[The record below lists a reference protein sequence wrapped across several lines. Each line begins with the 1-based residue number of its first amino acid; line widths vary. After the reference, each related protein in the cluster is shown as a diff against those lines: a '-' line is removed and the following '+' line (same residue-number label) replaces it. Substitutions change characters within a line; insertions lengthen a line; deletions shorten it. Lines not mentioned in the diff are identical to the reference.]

1 MAANM
6 LADLAF
12 HHLGLA
18 VRQDAE
24 ALRMLSALGYS
35 AGERIFDPQ
44 QNVYVRLCTSPAHPA
59 VEIVQPGEAGKSP
72 VDSIISKYN
81 ELVYHTCYE
90 TPDLAKTLES
100 IEKAGLR
107 CMVLSERKPAVLF
120 GGRHVSFYR
129 IPGWGIVELLE
140 RN

>member
-1 MAANM
+1 MAEKA
-6 LADLAF
+6 LADLTF

-24 ALRMLSALGYS
+24 ALAMLAALGYA

-44 QNVYVRLCTSPAHPA
+44 QNVYVRLCTAPAHPA
-59 VEIVQPGEAGKSP
+59 VEIVQPGAEGKSP
-72 VDSIISKYN
+72 VDGMISKYN
-81 ELVYHTCYE
+81 ELIYHTCYE

-100 IEKAGLR
+100 IARAGLR
-107 CMVLSERKPAVLF
+107 CMVLSDRKPAVLF

-129 IPGWGIVELLE
+129 IPGWGIIELLE